1 MKTMD
6 SWRFWLVSHMIRTQR
21 DGCIPLVRPTIQE
34 RYERPQRLCSVCL
47 YSTHTVAIQEQLSS
61 FAVTQCA
68 ESSANTVTMDAPISA
83 DQIELM

>member
-6 SWRFWLVSHMIRTQR
+6 SWRFWLVSHMIRTRR
-21 DGCIPLVRPTIQE
+21 DECILLVKPTTQE
-34 RYERPQRLCSVCL
+34 RYEHPQRLCSVCL